1 MSVISALN
9 TQTLASSNQV
19 EVETKSAQEIATED
33 AEQQQADFL
42 ALLLTQLEVQNP
54 LDPMDTDEFSAQLTR
69 YSILEQGIETNA
81 NLTVT
86 NDYLKSSNQNTA
98 LSYINDTV
106 EVSSN
111 FAPVQ
116 DDGIAYWSYEVQGNA
131 KDVKLTFLNEK
142 GERIQEVSGSTSSGI
157 QDIAFDA
164 GSFGVPAG
172 SPIEIVIAARDV
184 EDKVL
189 ASRVSSYSEVDG
201 IWSDGDESYLTF
213 GSVSYRFNDVLKVSE
228 LPLTGSTQ
236 TPTQTP

>member
-86 NDYLKSSNQNTA
+86 NDYLKSSN
-98 LSYINDTV
+98 
-106 EVSSN
+106 
-111 FAPVQ
+111 
-116 DDGIAYWSYEVQGNA
+116 
-131 KDVKLTFLNEK
+131 
-142 GERIQEVSGSTSSGI
+142 
-157 QDIAFDA
+157 
-164 GSFGVPAG
+164 
-172 SPIEIVIAARDV
+172 
-184 EDKVL
+184 
-189 ASRVSSYSEVDG
+189 
-201 IWSDGDESYLTF
+201 
-213 GSVSYRFNDVLKVSE
+213 
-228 LPLTGSTQ
+228 
-236 TPTQTP
+236 

>member
-1 MSVISALN
+1 M
-9 TQTLASSNQV
+9 
-19 EVETKSAQEIATED
+19 
-33 AEQQQADFL
+33 
-42 ALLLTQLEVQNP
+42 
-54 LDPMDTDEFSAQLTR
+54 
-69 YSILEQGIETNA
+69 
-81 NLTVT
+81 
-86 NDYLKSSNQNTA
+86 
-98 LSYINDTV
+98 
-106 EVSSN
+106 
-111 FAPVQ
+111 
-116 DDGIAYWSYEVQGNA
+116 
-131 KDVKLTFLNEK
+131 KLTFLNEK